1 MTSYIAFLRGINVG
15 GHKLIKMEELTGIFV
30 SLGFKNVK
38 TFIQSGNVLFDA
50 SGNSSAAASEKPDKK
65 IDKKI
70 EGKIEAGLKK
80 ALGYEVRTTVRT
92 VDELKKLI
100 ELDPFKKFS
109 KLSPKEA
116 KLYVSF
122 LYDEPGHKPKL
133 PYKSPEKDFEIIGM
147 NKLSNREVFIVAY
160 PAVKKGG
167 DYMTYLSKEFKKIQN
182 TTRNWN
188 TIVKMVRALSG

>member
-1 MTSYIAFLRGINVG
+1 MTSYTAFLRGINVG
-15 GHKLIKMEELTGIFV
+15 GHKLIKMEELNRIFV
-30 SLGFKNVK
+30 SLGFKNIK

-50 SGNSSAAASEKPDKK
+50 PGKSSAAALEKPDKK
-65 IDKKI
+65 I
-70 EGKIEAGLKK
+70 EAKIEAGLKK

-116 KLYVSF
+116 KMYVSF
-122 LYDEPGHKPKL
+122 LYDEPEHKPKL

-147 NKLSNREVFIVAY
+147 NKLSSREVFIIAY
-160 PAVKKGG
+160 PSVKKGG

-188 TIVKMVRALSG
+188 TILKMISPISNE